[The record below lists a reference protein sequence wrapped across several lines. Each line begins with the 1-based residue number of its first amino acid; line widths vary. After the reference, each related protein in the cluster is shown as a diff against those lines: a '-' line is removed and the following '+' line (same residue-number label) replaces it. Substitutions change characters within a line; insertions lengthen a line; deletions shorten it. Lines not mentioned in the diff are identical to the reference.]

1 MTDAVDKIGGVS
13 GLVPPTAARLRL
25 GRLLLYLRPAAG
37 HYRDATTY
45 LTQLTRSRGVAAARL
60 DAAPL
65 S

>member
-45 LTQLTRSRGVAAARL
+45 LTQLTRS
-60 DAAPL
+60 
-65 S
+65 